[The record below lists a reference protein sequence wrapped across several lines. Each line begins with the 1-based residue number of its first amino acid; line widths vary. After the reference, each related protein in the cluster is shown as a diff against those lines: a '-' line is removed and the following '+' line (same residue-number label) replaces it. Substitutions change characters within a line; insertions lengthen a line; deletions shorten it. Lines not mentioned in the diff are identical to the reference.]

1 MIEGYKLNLFFL
13 CLSTLVLL
21 YMAGNAYYVAFKKY
35 DEEDDFILEDST
47 IFSFF
52 FGMLLLLIE
61 KIFPQSIYMYVF
73 KVCSFLFG
81 SIMVGIVILVWVLF
95 Y

>member
-1 MIEGYKLNLFFL
+1 MNLFLL

-47 IFSFF
+47 DFSFF

-73 KVCSFLFG
+73 KVCSFIFG
-81 SIMVGIVILVWVLF
+81 SIMVGIVILVWILF

>member
-1 MIEGYKLNLFFL
+1 MNLFFL

>member
-1 MIEGYKLNLFFL
+1 MNLFFL

-73 KVCSFLFG
+73 KVFSFLFG

>member
-1 MIEGYKLNLFFL
+1 MNLFFL

-52 FGMLLLLIE
+52 FGVLLLLIE